1 MLIRSILKISF
12 DNENVAELI
21 YKSIIPDNKPVPER
35 LTIKTEV
42 RGADIVIEIVSPS
55 PMTIKNTIDEIIM
68 CIMTAIRV
76 VSSVAY

>member
-21 YKSIIPDNKPVPER
+21 YKSIIPDNKQVPER